1 MFRPFG
7 RSDRFY
13 YVNFYFKEDF
23 ILMAETKKKGRLFD
37 LPETKGAFQL
47 KGIVSG
53 MEKDTAFKEIKTKSG
68 KPMRMLKFG
77 ASYLDGETLSVN
89 IQGME
94 QENVYFSKRAEK
106 KGEKADTVKVPWVER
121 YSYNREGY
129 RMIGKN
135 IGVKKKVDSE
145 GKTVN
150 DKKILTDF
158 DACKEV
164 KENLKDGASVFIRGS
179 LDYSS
184 FTDDKGNKRTST
196 KLVPNQISL
205 CSDIDF
211 DSEKFEKQ
219 NDFNQVIIFMG
230 IEQEK
235 DDNEKPTGRFVV
247 LAKIVTYSNIED
259 VQFIIVD
266 KALANKFKK
275 SLNPYNA
282 IKVNGHMVSSTQ
294 TETIVADDDVWGE
307 EDRLEKVAAPA
318 KTEFIITGAKGSS
331 IDKTIY
337 TEQNVTEAISKIKN
351 ANKAEENFGDDS
363 NDDWGDGT
371 NFDDGDDEAWD

>member
-1 MFRPFG
+1 
-7 RSDRFY
+7 
-13 YVNFYFKEDF
+13 
-23 ILMAETKKKGRLFD
+23 MAETKKKGRLFD

-68 KPMRMLKFG
+68 KPMRMLNFG
-77 ASYLDGETLSVN
+77 TSYLDGETLYIN
-89 IQGME
+89 LQGME

-106 KGEKADTVKVPWVER
+106 KGEKAETVKVPWADR
-121 YSYNREGY
+121 FSYNREGF
-129 RMIGKN
+129 RLIGKN

-150 DKKILTDF
+150 DKKVLTDF

-164 KENLKDGASVFIRGS
+164 KENLKDGSSVFIRGN

-184 FTDDKGNKRTST
+184 FTDDSGNKRTST
-196 KLVPNQISL
+196 KLIPNQISL
-205 CSDIDF
+205 CSEVNF
-211 DSEKFEKQ
+211 DDEKFEKQ

-235 DDNEKPTGRFVV
+235 DDNDKPTGRFIV

-259 VQFIIVD
+259 VQFIIAD

-282 IKVNGHMVSSTQ
+282 IKVSGHMVSSTQ
-294 TETIVADDDVWGE
+294 TETVATDDDNWGE
-307 EDRLEKVAAPA
+307 EDSIEKVSAPT
-318 KTEFIITGAKGSS
+318 KREFIITGAKGSS
-331 IDKTIY
+331 IDKELY
-337 TEQNVTEAISKIKN
+337 TEENVTEAIAKIKN
-351 ANKAEENFGDDS
+351 ANKAEESFGSES
-363 NDDWGDGT
+363 NDDWGSTDGL
-371 NFDDGDDEAWD
+371 DESDEDEAWD

>member
-1 MFRPFG
+1 
-7 RSDRFY
+7 
-13 YVNFYFKEDF
+13 
-23 ILMAETKKKGRLFD
+23 MAKTKKKGRLFD

-247 LAKIVTYSNIED
+247 LAKIVTYSNIEN